1 MKIKKTLSVA
11 LCVAA
16 VASFSSQ
23 AMANP
28 VATPTSSTVAAST
41 NQVGQKFTLAGVQ
54 TNANTV
60 LIATQ
65 TTDIDLDGVKD
76 TLYLIG
82 DKNESPDFSNI
93 NLIVVNGKT
102 NKVLNAGIKGFDG
115 LNAKISYV
123 NDFNNDHALDVMITA
138 YSGGNNGSTNA
149 RIVTFRDDKPSII
162 LGGDLKVKGERA
174 LFRTLEAV
182 DVEND
187 GVNELLGIRILH
199 GEATSV
205 VTGYEKVWFAYKNGE
220 FQVSKTETTKE
231 DPFKQPALGE
241 QTVGQPFALQGIKT
255 TDKSILIRKQ
265 VNDVNKDGVE
275 DKIYLYGDKA
285 DELGYVSNINL
296 VVVDGKTNTVKDSNI
311 TGFDGYKPEIQWIG
325 DFNGDKAN
333 DVMFTAYSGGNNGT
347 TDAYILSFAG
357 DKIQPLLS
365 VKPVVDGK
373 PAFFDTLEQVD
384 PNKDGLYDLVGS
396 RKIHGDATSVVTGV
410 EKTTFSFKDGAFKVV
425 NKETVKSDS
434 KPATTPTVTT
444 PTPSTT
450 TTTGDYTVGKR
461 FELKGITTTPKTILL
476 AKQTMDVTGNGV
488 ADNVLLIGNKD
499 AANGGLVTDI
509 NIVVL
514 EGKTKKVINS
524 NIKGF
529 DGYQPKINFIGDFN
543 GDKSKDVMI
552 TVYSGGNSGS
562 TNAYVVSFKDSGV
575 KVLLNEYVKVK
586 GQRSL
591 YNTLKAVDVDK
602 NGVYEIV
609 GTKTIHGANTSV
621 VKGEETSVLTYKNG
635 AFQVKSTTVK
645 KSK

>member
-23 AMANP
+23 AMASP
-28 VATPTSSTVAAST
+28 VTTPTSSTVAAST
-41 NQVGQKFTLAGVQ
+41 NQVGQKFTLAGVK

-60 LIATQ
+60 LIATR
-65 TTDIDLDGVKD
+65 TVDLDLDGVKD

-82 DKNESPDFSNI
+82 DKNESPDFDNI

-102 NKVLNAGIKGFDG
+102 NKVLNAGIKDFGG

-123 NDFNNDHALDVMITA
+123 SDFNNDHALEVMITA
-138 YSGGNNGSTNA
+138 YSGGNQGSTNA
-149 RIVTFRDDKPSII
+149 RIVTFKNDTPSII

-205 VTGYEKVWFAYKNGE
+205 VTGYEKVWFTYKNGE

-241 QTVGQPFALQGIKT
+241 LTVGQPFALQGVNT
-255 TDKSILIRKQ
+255 TDKTVLIRKQ
-265 VNDVNKDGVE
+265 VNDVNKDGVQ
-275 DKIYLYGDKA
+275 DKIYLIGDKA

-296 VVVDGKTNTVKDSNI
+296 VVVDGKTNTLKDAKIS
-311 TGFDGYKPEIQWIG
+311 GFDGFKPEIQWIG

-333 DVMFTAYSGGNNGT
+333 DVMFTAFSGGNNGT
-347 TDAYILSFAG
+347 TDAYILSFTG
-357 DKIQPLLS
+357 DKVQPLLS

-373 PAFFDTLEQVD
+373 PAFFNTLEQVD
-384 PNKDGLYDLVGS
+384 LNKDGVYDLVGT
-396 RKIHGDATSVVTGV
+396 RKIRGDAEAIVLGE
-410 EKTTFSFKDGAFKVV
+410 EKTTFTFKDGAFKVV
-425 NKETVKSDS
+425 GTETIKSDS
-434 KPATTPTVTT
+434 KPATTPT
-444 PTPSTT
+444 TT
-450 TTTGDYTVGKR
+450 TSDYTVGKR
-461 FELKGITTTPKTILL
+461 FELKGITTTAKTILL
-476 AKQTMDVTGNGV
+476 AKQQVDVTGNGV

-524 NIKGF
+524 NLKGF
-529 DGYQPKINFIGDFN
+529 TGYQPKINFVGDFN

-575 KVLLNEYVKVK
+575 KVLLNEYVKVNGK
-586 GQRSL
+586 RSL
-591 YNTLKAVDVDK
+591 YNTMKASDVDK

-609 GTKTIHGANTSV
+609 ASKTIRGEATSV
-621 VKGEETSVLTYKNG
+621 IKGVETSVLAYKNG
-635 AFQVKSTTVK
+635 AFQVRSTTMK
-645 KSK
+645 NSK

>member
-28 VATPTSSTVAAST
+28 AATPTSSTVAPST

-54 TNANTV
+54 TNAKTV
-60 LIATQ
+60 LIATR
-65 TTDIDLDGVKD
+65 TVDLDLDGVKD

-138 YSGGNNGSTNA
+138 YSGGNQGSTNA
-149 RIVTFRDDKPSII
+149 RIVTFKNDTPSII

-220 FQVSKTETTKE
+220 FQVSKSETTKE

-241 QTVGQPFALQGIKT
+241 QTVGQPFALQGVKT
-255 TDKSILIRKQ
+255 TDKTILIRKQ

-275 DKIYLYGDKA
+275 DKIYLIGDKA

-296 VVVDGKTNTVKDSNI
+296 VVVDGKTNTLKDANI
-311 TGFDGYKPEIQWIG
+311 SGFDGYKPEIQWIG

-333 DVMFTAYSGGNNGT
+333 DVMFTAFSGGNNGT

-357 DKIQPLLS
+357 DKVQPLLS
-365 VKPVVDGK
+365 VKPVVEGK
-373 PAFFDTLEQVD
+373 PAFFNTLEQVD
-384 PNKDGLYDLVGS
+384 LNKDGVYDLVGT
-396 RKIHGDATSVVTGV
+396 RKVRGDAEAIVLGE
-410 EKTTFSFKDGAFKVV
+410 EKTTFTFKDGAFKVV
-425 NKETVKSDS
+425 GTETIKSDS
-434 KPATTPTVTT
+434 KPATTPTTTT
-444 PTPSTT
+444 PTTT
-450 TTTGDYTVGKR
+450 TSDFTVGKR
-461 FELKGITTTPKTILL
+461 FELKGITTTAKTILL
-476 AKQTMDVTGNGV
+476 AKQQVDVTGNGV

-499 AANGGLVTDI
+499 AANGDLVTDI

-529 DGYQPKINFIGDFN
+529 TGYQPKINFVGDFN

-575 KVLLNEYVKVK
+575 KVLLNEYVKVNGK
-586 GQRSL
+586 RSL
-591 YNTLKAVDVDK
+591 YNTMKASDVDK

-609 GTKTIHGANTSV
+609 ATKTIRGEATSV
-621 VKGEETSVLTYKNG
+621 IKGVETSVLAYKNG

>member
-11 LCVAA
+11 LCAAA

-28 VATPTSSTVAAST
+28 IGTTNSIVAAST
-41 NQVGQKFTLAGVQ
+41 NQVGHKFTLSGVQ

-60 LIATQ
+60 LLATQ
-65 TTDIDLDGVKD
+65 TTDLDLDGVKD

-82 DKNESPDFSNI
+82 DKNEFGDFDNI
-93 NLIVVNGKT
+93 NLITVNGKT
-102 NKVLNAGIKGFDG
+102 NKVLNAGIKDFGG
-115 LNAKISYV
+115 SEAKISYV

-138 YSGGNNGSTNA
+138 YSGGNKGSTNA
-149 RIVTFRDDKPSII
+149 RIVTFKNETPSII
-162 LGGDLKVKGERA
+162 LGGDLKIKGERS
-174 LFRTLEAV
+174 LFQTLEAV

-187 GVNELLGIRILH
+187 GVNELLGIRTIY
-199 GEATSV
+199 GDSNAEV
-205 VTGYEKVWFAYKNGE
+205 KGYEKVWFAFKDGE
-220 FQVSKTETTKE
+220 FKSIKTETTKE

-241 QTVGQPFALQGIKT
+241 LTVGQPFALQGVKT
-255 TDKSILIRKQ
+255 TDKTVLIRKQ
-265 VNDVNKDGVE
+265 VNDVNKDGAQ
-275 DKIYLYGDKA
+275 DKIYLIGDKA

-296 VVVDGKTNTVKDSNI
+296 VVVDGKTNTLKDANI
-311 TGFDGYKPEIQWIG
+311 SAFDGYKPDIQWIG

-333 DVMFTAYSGGNNGT
+333 DVMITAYSGGNNGT
-347 TDAYILSFAG
+347 TDAYIVSFAG
-357 DKIQPLLS
+357 DKAQSLLS
-365 VKPVVDGK
+365 VKPLVDGK

-425 NKETVKSDS
+425 NKETIKADS
-434 KPATTPTVTT
+434 KPVTTT

-450 TTTGDYTVGKR
+450 TAATTGTFTVGKR
-461 FELKGITTTPKTILL
+461 FELKTIPTTAKTILL
-476 AKQTMDVTGNGV
+476 AKQKVDVSGNGV
-488 ADNVLLIGNKD
+488 ADDVFMIGNKD

-509 NIVVL
+509 NIVVI

-529 DGYQPKINFIGDFN
+529 TGYQPKISFVGDFN

-562 TNAYVVSFKDSGV
+562 TDAYVVSFKDSRV
-575 KVLLNEYVKVK
+575 KVLLNEYVKVNGK
-586 GQRSL
+586 RSL
-591 YNTLKAVDVDK
+591 YNTMKASDVDK

-609 GTKTIHGANTSV
+609 ATRTIHGGATSV
-621 VKGEETSVLTYKNG
+621 VKGEETSVLAYKNG
-635 AFQVKSTTVK
+635 AFQVKSKTVK

>member
-28 VATPTSSTVAAST
+28 VATPTSATVAPSV

-65 TTDIDLDGVKD
+65 TTDINLDGVKD

-82 DKNESPDFSNI
+82 DKNESPDFDNI

-102 NKVLNAGIKGFDG
+102 NKVLNAGIKDFGG

-123 NDFNNDHALDVMITA
+123 SDFNNDHALDVMITA
-138 YSGGNNGSTNA
+138 YSGGNQGSTNA
-149 RIVTFRDDKPSII
+149 RIVTFKNDTPSII

-220 FQVSKTETTKE
+220 FAATKSETTKE

-241 QTVGQPFALQGIKT
+241 LTVGQPFALQGVKT
-255 TDKSILIRKQ
+255 TDKSVLIRKQ
-265 VNDVNKDGVE
+265 VNDVNKDGVN
-275 DKIYLYGDKA
+275 DKIYLIGDKA
-285 DELGYVSNINL
+285 DELGYVTNINL
-296 VVVDGKTNTVKDSNI
+296 VVVDGKTNTVKDAKIS
-311 TGFDGYKPEIQWIG
+311 GFDGFKPEIQWIG

-333 DVMFTAYSGGNNGT
+333 DVMFTAFSGGNNGT

-357 DKIQPLLS
+357 DKVQPLLS

-373 PAFFDTLEQVD
+373 TAFFNTLEQVD
-384 PNKDGLYDLVGS
+384 LNKDGVYDLVGT
-396 RKIHGDATSVVTGV
+396 RKIRGNAEAIVLGE
-410 EKTTFSFKDGAFKVV
+410 EKTTFTFKDGAFKVV
-425 NKETVKSDS
+425 DTETIKSDS
-434 KPATTPTVTT
+434 KPVTT
-444 PTPSTT
+444 PATT
-450 TTTGDYTVGKR
+450 TTSEYTVGKR
-461 FELKGITTTPKTILL
+461 FELKGIPTTAKTILL

-488 ADNVLLIGNKD
+488 SDNVLLIGNKD
-499 AANGGLVTDI
+499 ATNGGLVTDI

-529 DGYQPKINFIGDFN
+529 EGYQPKINFIGDFN

-562 TNAYVVSFKDSGV
+562 TNAYVVSFKDSSV
-575 KVLLNEYVKVK
+575 KVLLNEYVKVNGK
-586 GQRSL
+586 RSL
-591 YNTLKAVDVDK
+591 YNTMRASDVDK

-609 GTKTIHGANTSV
+609 ATKMIHGGATSV
-621 VKGEETSVLTYKNG
+621 VKGEETSVLAYKNG

>member
-54 TNANTV
+54 TNAKTV
-60 LIATQ
+60 LIATS
-65 TTDIDLDGVKD
+65 TVDLDLDGVKD

-82 DKNESPDFSNI
+82 DKNESPDFDNI

-102 NKVLNAGIKGFDG
+102 NKVLNAGIKDFGG

-123 NDFNNDHALDVMITA
+123 SDFNNDHALDVMITA
-138 YSGGNNGSTNA
+138 YSGGNQGSTNA
-149 RIVTFRDDKPSII
+149 RIVTFKNDTPSII

-241 QTVGQPFALQGIKT
+241 LTVGQPFALQGVNT
-255 TDKSILIRKQ
+255 TDKTVLIRKQ
-265 VNDVNKDGVE
+265 VNDVNKDGVQ
-275 DKIYLYGDKA
+275 DKIYLIGDKA

-296 VVVDGKTNTVKDSNI
+296 VVVDGKTNTVKDAKIS
-311 TGFDGYKPEIQWIG
+311 GFDGFKPEIQWIG

-333 DVMFTAYSGGNNGT
+333 DVMFTAFSGGNNGT

-357 DKIQPLLS
+357 DKVQPLLS

-373 PAFFDTLEQVD
+373 PAFFNTLEQVD
-384 PNKDGLYDLVGS
+384 PNKDGVYDLVGT
-396 RKIHGDATSVVTGV
+396 RKIRGDAEAIVLGE
-410 EKTTFSFKDGAFKVV
+410 EKTTFTFKDGAFKVV
-425 NKETVKSDS
+425 GTETVKSDS
-434 KPATTPTVTT
+434 KPATTPATTT
-444 PTPSTT
+444 PTTT
-450 TTTGDYTVGKR
+450 TSDFTVGKR
-461 FELKGITTTPKTILL
+461 FELKGITTTAKTSLL
-476 AKQTMDVTGNGV
+476 AKQQVDVTGNGV
-488 ADNVLLIGNKD
+488 ADNVLLIGNTD

-524 NIKGF
+524 NIKDF
-529 DGYQPKINFIGDFN
+529 SGYQPKINFVGDFN

-575 KVLLNEYVKVK
+575 KVLLNEYVKVNGK
-586 GQRSL
+586 RSL
-591 YNTLKAVDVDK
+591 YNTMKASDVDK

-609 GTKTIHGANTSV
+609 ATKTIRGEATSV
-621 VKGEETSVLTYKNG
+621 IKGVETSVLAYKNG
-635 AFQVKSTTVK
+635 AFQVRSTTMK
-645 KSK
+645 NSK

>member
-1 MKIKKTLSVA
+1 MKIKRTLSVA

-28 VATPTSSTVAAST
+28 VATTTSSTVAPST
-41 NQVGQKFTLAGVQ
+41 NQVGQKFTLAGVK

-60 LIATQ
+60 LIATR
-65 TTDIDLDGVKD
+65 TVDLDLDGVKD

-82 DKNESPDFSNI
+82 DKNESPDFDNI

-102 NKVLNAGIKGFDG
+102 NKVLNAGIKDFGG

-123 NDFNNDHALDVMITA
+123 SDFNNDHALDVMITA
-138 YSGGNNGSTNA
+138 YSGGNQGSTNA
-149 RIVTFRDDKPSII
+149 RIVTFKNDTPSII

-241 QTVGQPFALQGIKT
+241 LTVGQPFALQGVNT
-255 TDKSILIRKQ
+255 TDKTVLIRKQ
-265 VNDVNKDGVE
+265 VNDVNKDGVQ
-275 DKIYLYGDKA
+275 DKIYLIGDKA

-296 VVVDGKTNTVKDSNI
+296 VVVDGKTNTLKDAKIS
-311 TGFDGYKPEIQWIG
+311 GFDGFKPEFQWIG

-333 DVMFTAYSGGNNGT
+333 DVMFTAFSGGNNGT
-347 TDAYILSFAG
+347 TDAYILSFTG
-357 DKIQPLLS
+357 DKVQPLLS

-373 PAFFDTLEQVD
+373 PAFFNTLEQVD
-384 PNKDGLYDLVGS
+384 LNKDGVYDLVGT
-396 RKIHGDATSVVTGV
+396 RKIRGDAEAIVLGE
-410 EKTTFSFKDGAFKVV
+410 EKTTFTFKDGAFKVV
-425 NKETVKSDS
+425 GTETIKSDS
-434 KPATTPTVTT
+434 KSVTTPATTTT
-444 PTPSTT
+444 S
-450 TTTGDYTVGKR
+450 DYTVGKR
-461 FELKGITTTPKTILL
+461 FELKGIPTTAKTILL
-476 AKQTMDVTGNGV
+476 AKQQVDVTGNGV

-499 AANGGLVTDI
+499 AANGDLVTDI

-524 NIKGF
+524 NIKDF
-529 DGYQPKINFIGDFN
+529 SGYQPKINFVGDFN

-575 KVLLNEYVKVK
+575 KVLLNEYVKVNGK
-586 GQRSL
+586 RSL
-591 YNTLKAVDVDK
+591 YNTMKASDVDK

-609 GTKTIHGANTSV
+609 ASKTIRGEATSV
-621 VKGEETSVLTYKNG
+621 IKGVETSVLAYKNG
-635 AFQVKSTTVK
+635 AFQVRSTTMK
-645 KSK
+645 NSK

>member
-28 VATPTSSTVAAST
+28 VTTPTSSTVASST
-41 NQVGQKFTLAGVQ
+41 NQVGQKFTLAGVK

-60 LIATQ
+60 LIATS
-65 TTDIDLDGVKD
+65 TVDLDLDGVKD

-82 DKNESPDFSNI
+82 DKNESPDFDNI

-102 NKVLNAGIKGFDG
+102 NKVLNAGIKDFGG

-123 NDFNNDHALDVMITA
+123 SDFNNDHALDVMITA
-138 YSGGNNGSTNA
+138 YSGGNKGSTNA
-149 RIVTFRDDKPSII
+149 RIVTFKNETPSII
-162 LGGDLKVKGERA
+162 LGGDLKIKGERA
-174 LFRTLEAV
+174 LFKTLEAV

-187 GVNELLGIRILH
+187 GVSDLLGIRTLY
-199 GEATSV
+199 GDTNAEV
-205 VTGYEKVWFAYKNGE
+205 KGYEKVWFAYKNGE

-241 QTVGQPFALQGIKT
+241 LTVGQPFALQGVNT
-255 TDKSILIRKQ
+255 TDKTVLIRKQ
-265 VNDVNKDGVE
+265 VNDVNKDGVQ
-275 DKIYLYGDKA
+275 DKIYLIGDKA

-296 VVVDGKTNTVKDSNI
+296 VVVDGKTNTLKDAKIS
-311 TGFDGYKPEIQWIG
+311 GFDGFKPEIQWIG

-333 DVMFTAYSGGNNGT
+333 DVMFTAFSGGNNGT
-347 TDAYILSFAG
+347 TDAYILSFTG
-357 DKIQPLLS
+357 DKVQPLLS

-373 PAFFDTLEQVD
+373 PAFFNTLEQVD
-384 PNKDGLYDLVGS
+384 LNKDGVYDLVGT
-396 RKIHGDATSVVTGV
+396 RKIRGDAEAIVLGE
-410 EKTTFSFKDGAFKVV
+410 EKTTFTFKDGAFKVV
-425 NKETVKSDS
+425 GTETIKSDS
-434 KPATTPTVTT
+434 KPATTPT
-444 PTPSTT
+444 TT
-450 TTTGDYTVGKR
+450 TSDYTVGKR
-461 FELKGITTTPKTILL
+461 FELKGITTTAKTILL
-476 AKQTMDVTGNGV
+476 AKQQVDVTGNGV

-524 NIKGF
+524 NIKNF
-529 DGYQPKINFIGDFN
+529 SGYQPKINFVGDFN

-552 TVYSGGNSGS
+552 TVYSGGNNGS

-575 KVLLNEYVKVK
+575 KVLLNEYVKVNGK
-586 GQRSL
+586 RSL
-591 YNTLKAVDVDK
+591 YNSMKVTDVDK

-609 GTKTIHGANTSV
+609 AKRTIHGEATSV
-621 VKGEETSVLTYKNG
+621 IKGEETAVLAYKNG

-645 KSK
+645 KFK

>member
-1 MKIKKTLSVA
+1 MKMKKTLSVA

-28 VATPTSSTVAAST
+28 VTTPTSSTVASST
-41 NQVGQKFTLAGVQ
+41 KQVGQKFTLAGVK

-60 LIATQ
+60 LIATS
-65 TTDIDLDGVKD
+65 TVDLDLDGVKD

-82 DKNESPDFSNI
+82 DKNESPDFDNI

-102 NKVLNAGIKGFDG
+102 NKVLNAGIKDFGG

-123 NDFNNDHALDVMITA
+123 SDFNNDHALDVMITA
-138 YSGGNNGSTNA
+138 YSGGNKGSTNA
-149 RIVTFRDDKPSII
+149 RIVTFKNDTPSII
-162 LGGDLKVKGERA
+162 LGGDLKIKGERA
-174 LFRTLEAV
+174 LFKTLEAV

-187 GVNELLGIRILH
+187 GVSELLGIRALY
-199 GEATSV
+199 GDTNAEV
-205 VTGYEKVWFAYKNGE
+205 KGYEKVWFAYKNGE

-241 QTVGQPFALQGIKT
+241 LTVGQPFALQGVNT
-255 TDKSILIRKQ
+255 TDKTVLIRKQ
-265 VNDVNKDGVE
+265 VNDVNKDGVQ
-275 DKIYLYGDKA
+275 DKIYLIGDKA

-296 VVVDGKTNTVKDSNI
+296 VVVDGKTNTLKDAKIS
-311 TGFDGYKPEIQWIG
+311 GFDGFKPEIQWIG

-333 DVMFTAYSGGNNGT
+333 DVMFTAFSGGNNGT

-357 DKIQPLLS
+357 DKVQPLLS
-365 VKPVVDGK
+365 VKPVVEGK
-373 PAFFDTLEQVD
+373 PAFFNTLEQVD
-384 PNKDGLYDLVGS
+384 PNKDGVYDLVGT
-396 RKIHGDATSVVTGV
+396 RKVRGDAEAIVLGE
-410 EKTTFSFKDGAFKVV
+410 EKTTFTFKDGAFKIVGT
-425 NKETVKSDS
+425 ETIKSDS
-434 KPATTPTVTT
+434 KPATTPTTTT
-444 PTPSTT
+444 PTTT
-450 TTTGDYTVGKR
+450 TSDFTVGKR
-461 FELKGITTTPKTILL
+461 FELKGITTTAKTILL
-476 AKQTMDVTGNGV
+476 AKQQVDVTGNGV

-499 AANGGLVTDI
+499 AANGDLVTDI

-524 NIKGF
+524 NIKDF
-529 DGYQPKINFIGDFN
+529 TGYQPKINFVGDFN

-575 KVLLNEYVKVK
+575 KVLLNEYVKVNGK
-586 GQRSL
+586 RSL
-591 YNTLKAVDVDK
+591 YNTMKASDVDK

-609 GTKTIHGANTSV
+609 ATKTIRGEATSV
-621 VKGEETSVLTYKNG
+621 IKGVETSVLAYKNG

>member
-28 VATPTSSTVAAST
+28 VTTPTSSTVAPST
-41 NQVGQKFTLAGVQ
+41 NQVGKKFTLAGVK

-60 LIATQ
+60 LIATR
-65 TTDIDLDGVKD
+65 TVDLDLDGVKD

-82 DKNESPDFSNI
+82 DKNESPDFDNI

-102 NKVLNAGIKGFDG
+102 NKVLNAGIKGFGG

-123 NDFNNDHALDVMITA
+123 SDFNNDHALDVMITA
-138 YSGGNNGSTNA
+138 YSGGNKGSTNA
-149 RIVTFRDDKPSII
+149 RIVTFKNETPSII
-162 LGGDLKVKGERA
+162 LGGDLKIKGERA
-174 LFRTLEAV
+174 LFKTLEAV

-187 GVNELLGIRILH
+187 GVSELLGIRTLY
-199 GEATSV
+199 GDTNAEV
-205 VTGYEKVWFAYKNGE
+205 KGYEKVWFAYKNGE

-241 QTVGQPFALQGIKT
+241 LTVGQPFALQGVKT
-255 TDKSILIRKQ
+255 TDKTVLIRKQ
-265 VNDVNKDGVE
+265 VNDVNKDGVQ
-275 DKIYLYGDKA
+275 DKIYLIGDKA

-296 VVVDGKTNTVKDSNI
+296 VVVDGKTNTLKDAKIS
-311 TGFDGYKPEIQWIG
+311 GFDGFKPEIQWIG

-333 DVMFTAYSGGNNGT
+333 DVMFTAFSGGNNGT
-347 TDAYILSFAG
+347 TDAYILSFTG
-357 DKIQPLLS
+357 DKVQPLLS

-373 PAFFDTLEQVD
+373 PAFFNTLEQVD
-384 PNKDGLYDLVGS
+384 PNKDGVYDLVGT
-396 RKIHGDATSVVTGV
+396 RKIRGDAEAIVLGE
-410 EKTTFSFKDGAFKVV
+410 EKTTFTFKDGAFKVV
-425 NKETVKSDS
+425 GTETIKSDS
-434 KPATTPTVTT
+434 KPATTPA
-444 PTPSTT
+444 TT
-450 TTTGDYTVGKR
+450 TTSDFTVGKR
-461 FELKGITTTPKTILL
+461 FELKGITTTAKTILL
-476 AKQTMDVTGNGV
+476 AKQKVDVTGNGV

-509 NIVVL
+509 NLVVL

-529 DGYQPKINFIGDFN
+529 TGYQPKINFVGDFN

-552 TVYSGGNSGS
+552 TIYSGGNNGS

-575 KVLLNEYVKVK
+575 KVLLNEYVKVNGK
-586 GQRSL
+586 RSL
-591 YNTLKAVDVDK
+591 YNTMKASDVDK

-609 GTKTIHGANTSV
+609 AKRTIHGEATSV
-621 VKGEETSVLTYKNG
+621 IKGEETAVLAYKNG
-635 AFQVKSTTVK
+635 AFQVKSATVK